1 MRWLA
6 PGKINLHLRVGKRRA
21 DGFHPLCSWMCTIG
35 LFDRLIFKANP
46 AIGESTT
53 GKSELWDGGGAATS
67 AGQDAHPGRNPQRGG
82 ASGVG
87 VVAAGL
93 PLRCDDPTIPTDQR
107 NLVVKAARAFADRA
121 GLRSLPWSIT
131 LLKTIP
137 HGGGLGGGSS
147 DAAST
152 LVALNQLAQ
161 TNWAVER
168 LVTVGAT
175 VGSDVPFFFFAPSA
189 VVRGRGE
196 QVRRTAAPV
205 NKWVT
210 LVLPD
215 FGVSTAECYRRF
227 DELGLGD
234 DAAVDNA
241 NDFSA
246 WATLSAAALSEK
258 LINDLEP
265 PAFAIQP
272 ELGQLRDRIE
282 RDTKHIVRMSGS
294 GSSLFALADEQT
306 EAMEVASVVKTNF
319 GIKALAVQLAPGSEV
334 KEVTSDE

>member
-1 MRWLA
+1 MRLLA
-6 PGKINLHLRVGKRRA
+6 PAKINLHLRVGKRRA
-21 DGFHPLCSWMCTIG
+21 DGFHPLCSWMTTIG

-46 AIGESTT
+46 ATRERESGERET
-53 GKSELWDGGGAATS
+53 WDGGATATS
-67 AGQDAHPGRNPQRGG
+67 AGQDANPVRDPQRGDV
-82 ASGVG
+82 SGVG

-93 PLRCDDPTIPTDQR
+93 PLRCDDSTIPTDER
-107 NLVVKAARAFADRA
+107 NLVVKAARAFAQEA

-147 DAAST
+147 DAATT
-152 LVALNQLAQ
+152 LVALNHLFR
-161 TNWAVER
+161 TGWAVER
-168 LVTVGAT
+168 LACVGAT
-175 VGSDVPFFFFAPSA
+175 VGSDVPFFFSAPSA
-189 VVRGRGE
+189 IIRGRGE

-205 NKWVT
+205 KKWVT

-227 DELGLGD
+227 DELGMGND
-234 DAAVDNA
+234 NEVDKA
-241 NDFSA
+241 NDFEA
-246 WATLSAAALSEK
+246 WATLSAADLSAK

-272 ELGQLRDRIE
+272 KLGELRSQIE

-294 GSSLFALADEQT
+294 GSSLFVLANDET
-306 EAMEVASVVKTNF
+306 EAMEVASVVKHNF
-319 GIKALAVQLAPGSEV
+319 GVRTQVVQLAPDSAVVDRTEC
-334 KEVTSDE
+334 